1 MKEYTCD
8 VVIKFSYNIDLAEN
22 IEDYKEI
29 IKESFLENH
38 NIELMDSEIINIEEN
53 K

>member
-8 VVIKFSYNIDLAEN
+8 VVIKFSCNNYNAEN
-22 IEDYKEI
+22 IGEYREI

>member
-8 VVIKFSYNIDLAEN
+8 VVLKFSINNFEAN
-22 IEDYKEI
+22 NKEDYITKV
-29 IKESFLENH
+29 KDSFKDEYNLD
-38 NIELMDSEIINIEEN
+38 IVDFEIINIEEN